1 MSKLDALIK
10 GKRRAMPDGGAGSDE
25 HLLFRRADIEAAA
38 QTVHGLVDG
47 HAPWLVVSEIDDGRI
62 TVLLFDYVQGKGYYP
77 GEQQPGDDEALYA
90 WVGESRGYPW
100 GPACGGEAL
109 DEHRHLY
116 IGEDDGGYLYYPD
129 LAMLRAF
136 LDAIEQ
142 VYEGA
147 QLR

>member
-1 MSKLDALIK
+1 MSKLGALVR
-10 GKRRAMPDGGAGSDE
+10 GRRRAWGYEGAGSE

-38 QTVHGLVDG
+38 QTVHGRVDG
-47 HAPWLVVSEIDDGRI
+47 HAPWLVVSELHDGCI
-62 TVLLFDYVQGKGYYP
+62 TVLLFDYVQGKGFRP
-77 GEQQPGDDEALYA
+77 PEPCPGDEEALYA

-116 IGEDDGGYLYYPD
+116 IGEDDSGYLYHPD
-129 LAMLRAF
+129 IAMLRAF

>member
-1 MSKLDALIK
+1 MSKLDALVK
-10 GKRRAMPDGGAGSDE
+10 GKRRAMPDGGAWNDE

-38 QTVHGLVDG
+38 QMVHGRVDG

-62 TVLLFDYVQGKGYYP
+62 TVLLFDYVQGEGYHLP
-77 GEQQPGDDEALYA
+77 ELYA